1 MYLGKQIGENDS
13 EVLHGAYKMHIRE
26 HTFKSHDL
34 TCSMALCYYD
44 SVIPKVLNTLST
56 HKKDPEVLHSA
67 NKMHIREYPF
77 KRPQHTQYDF
87 IILQM

>member
-1 MYLGKQIGENDS
+1 MVHIKCTLENTHLK
-13 EVLHGAYKMHIRE
+13 V
-26 HTFKSHDL
+26 HDL
-34 TCSMALCYYD
+34 TWSMALCYYD

-77 KRPQHTQYDF
+77 KHPQHTTV
-87 IILQM
+87 